1 MVWYGGMN
9 ADIVYNQTEGR
20 SRRWKNPKKEGV
32 PEKLSMGTIY
42 RVGDRVMQIK
52 NNYDIFWEKKEPEYE
67 TGAGVFNGEIGTI
80 NYIDD
85 TEKKIKIQ
93 FDDYKTSWY
102 PYQDL
107 EQIEH
112 AYAITVHKAQRK

>member
-1 MVWYGGMN
+1 
-9 ADIVYNQTEGR
+9 
-20 SRRWKNPKKEGV
+20 
-32 PEKLSMGTIY
+32 MGTIY

-52 NNYDIFWEKKEPEYE
+52 NNYDIFWEKKEPDYE

-80 NYIDD
+80 TYIDD